1 MKPRIPLTATLP
13 SDRELRVSREFDAP
27 CALVFKAYTDPALVQ
42 RWLWGPDDWP
52 MAECEIDLRV
62 GGTYR
67 YVWRNAQLGDMGMG
81 GRFLEIDPPER
92 LVVTELFDQD
102 WTEGE
107 TVCTTTFEDLDGG
120 TRTRVTTT
128 VLYSSKNA
136 RDNAMKTPMLEG
148 WAVCFD
154 RLDDRLPDFAA

>member
-42 RWLWGPDDWP
+42 RWLWGPNDWP

-62 GGTYR
+62 
-67 YVWRNAQLGDMGMG
+67 
-81 GRFLEIDPPER
+81 
-92 LVVTELFDQD
+92 
-102 WTEGE
+102 
-107 TVCTTTFEDLDGG
+107 GG

-148 WAVCFD
+148 WAVCFE